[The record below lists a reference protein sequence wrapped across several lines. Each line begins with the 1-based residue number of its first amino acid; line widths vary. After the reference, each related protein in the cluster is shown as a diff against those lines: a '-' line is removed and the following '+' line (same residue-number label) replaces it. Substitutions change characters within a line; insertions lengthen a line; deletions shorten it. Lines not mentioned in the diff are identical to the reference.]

1 MSRVPQSRVSSQK
14 QLKMK
19 WLHNIL
25 EVFREELHNSI
36 FDEGVIVFFFVVPL
50 LYPLLYAYLYG
61 NESVRE
67 VPTVAVDLAHSST
80 SREYLRKVD
89 ATSDVDIIGHCA
101 DLQEAKELVHRHKA
115 YCIIYIPAEF
125 D

>member
-1 MSRVPQSRVSSQK
+1 
-14 QLKMK
+14 MK

-61 NESVRE
+61 NETVRE
-67 VPTVAVDLAHSST
+67 VPTVVVDLANSTT
-80 SREYLRKVD
+80 SREFLRKVD
-89 ATSDVDIIGHCA
+89 ATADVEIVGHCA
-101 DLQEAKELVHRHKA
+101 DMQEAKA
-115 YCIIYIPAEF
+115 PSSSTTP
-125 D
+125 